1 MRPDLG
7 EGRLPA
13 HPIRAHPTPR
23 GGEQEGVCLPE
34 PWRPGCGHCISD
46 SYASHSLSSCQLN
59 PKSMPDIL
67 LDPFPGC
74 RVPKT
79 HTIPA
84 LVETVSS
91 RNRQKTH
98 KPVTRCQLVE
108 VNGTKRADD
117 CVVGKWG
124 PKAVKRLLSGW
135 REGRWA
141 WREHQ
146 QPLRPK
152 GSCLDTWDLRPD
164 FQRQ

>member
-1 MRPDLG
+1 MKGGFQLTPSEPIPPHGAGSRRVSAFQGHGGLG
-7 EGRLPA
+7 G
-13 HPIRAHPTPR
+13 
-23 GGEQEGVCLPE
+23 
-34 PWRPGCGHCISD
+34 GHCISD
-46 SYASHSLSSCQLN
+46 NRASLSQSRCQLN
-59 PKSMPDIL
+59 PKYMPDIH

-74 RVPKT
+74 RVPKI

-91 RNRQKTH
+91 RSRQKTH

-108 VNGTKRADD
+108 VNGTNRADD

-124 PKAVKRLLSGW
+124 PKGAKRLLSGW

-146 QPLRPK
+146 QHLRPK
-152 GSCLDTWDLRPD
+152 CFCLGMWDLRLD
-164 FQRQ
+164 F